1 MDAAPEA
8 AVWYRQQL
16 SIRQKVEVGS
26 QRIAM
31 GSEKKRK
38 EKDIAGTGKAPRG
51 NNPFVE
57 RGANW
62 AQGGHY
68 KIGTEVVIIVQFF

>member
-8 AVWYRQQL
+8 SVWYRQQV

-26 QRIAM
+26 PRIAI
-31 GSEKKRK
+31 GSAR
-38 EKDIAGTGKAPRG
+38 KDIAGTGKAPRG

-57 RGANW
+57 CGANR

-68 KIGTEVVIIVQFF
+68 KIGTEVVIIVWFF